1 MLTAAPKRGCE
12 WPEGHPDE
20 ADFRFCGKDRFE
32 DKPYCLD
39 HCAVAYVVPEK
50 EENEKTELNNTI

>member
-1 MLTAAPKRGCE
+1 MKLTLV
-12 WPEGHPDE
+12 
-20 ADFRFCGKDRFE
+20 FVVDRFE